1 MALERMKVRVAFSSL
16 HCYDEA
22 DGAGSAEPYLW
33 ALYFTIDGSSV
44 TLDLNANNQLVLRGT
59 STNIGSPG
67 SLGNLGTNDVDA
79 HETRDP
85 AACDSKPWRAARAR
99 ADPAQPGGQGPAS

>member
-1 MALERMKVRVAFSSL
+1 MKVRVAFSNL
-16 HCYDEA
+16 FCYEEA

-59 STNIGSPG
+59 STKHRLAGKPRQSR
-67 SLGNLGTNDVDA
+67 
-79 HETRDP
+79 HER
-85 AACDSKPWRAARAR
+85 CRCF
-99 ADPAQPGGQGPAS
+99 